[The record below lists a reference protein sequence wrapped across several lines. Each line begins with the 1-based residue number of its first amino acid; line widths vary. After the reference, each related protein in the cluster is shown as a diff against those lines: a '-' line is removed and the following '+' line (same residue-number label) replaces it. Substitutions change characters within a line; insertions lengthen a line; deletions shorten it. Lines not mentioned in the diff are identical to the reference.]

1 MGGGCVR
8 TVSARFGV
16 GGWLG
21 LCPYG
26 VRAFPRRGVVVVGL
40 GDDVAVGVEGDWLAG
55 VACLLG
61 DLGWGEALFEGEAD
75 LAVSEVVGVVV
86 RCVGVFAGF
95 ADRGTDCS
103 FVQRREQAAPRGVL
117 VWGPGCCDL
126 VGECWGEVDPAAGCA
141 GFALGDSEP
150 GLWDV
155 EVCSGE
161 LVEFAYPD
169 PGGFEGV
176 EGKEE
181 VLGEVVSDGLDVGPC
196 GDVGLFGGPGWV

>member
-1 MGGGCVR
+1 MFCYWVGV
-8 TVSARFGV
+8 VSARLPGE
-16 GGWLG
+16 G
-21 LCPYG
+21 P
-26 VRAFPRRGVVVVGL
+26 AVVGL

-75 LAVSEVVGVVV
+75 PAVSEVVGVVV
-86 RCVGVFAGF
+86 RCAGVFAGF

-126 VGECWGEVDPAAGCA
+126 VGECWGELDPAAGCA

-150 GLWDV
+150 GAGDV
-155 EVCSGE
+155 EVCPGE
-161 LVEFAYPD
+161 LVEFPYPD

-176 EGKEE
+176 EGKQQ
-181 VLGEVVSDGLDVGPC
+181 VLGGGGFGWLGCGPAWGCWVVWRA
-196 GDVGLFGGPGWV
+196 GGGV